1 MAENKKTGT
10 NSNRPN
16 QNIKVSKPTSNRSR
30 RKKKHNRSPILLF
43 VVIIL
48 AVLALL
54 YSQFADEL
62 GLPDIFAGFKQQATT
77 PPPIPEGDEV
87 LVHIIDVGQGDAI
100 LVMTPDG
107 NMLIDSGE
115 STAREELIAY
125 LELVNVKSFE
135 YVVFTHP
142 DSDHIGNADYVVENY
157 SIKNII
163 MPDRV
168 ATTKTYDRMMDAIE
182 NSQANLIIAEPGD
195 EVYIGALLNTIL
207 APNDDYD
214 DSNDASVVI
223 KATFGETSIMLTGDA
238 EKESETDM
246 VKLYSKDI
254 LDCDVLKVGHHGSRT
269 STSQDFLDAVDPT
282 IALISCGEGN
292 KYGHPLPETL
302 QRLEKKGIATYRTDI
317 HGSIVLKTDGKTYQI
332 VSTTK

>member
-142 DSDHIGNADYVVENY
+142 DSDHIGNADYVGRELQYQKHNHAGQSGY
-157 SIKNII
+157 N
-163 MPDRV
+163 
-168 ATTKTYDRMMDAIE
+168 
-182 NSQANLIIAEPGD
+182 
-195 EVYIGALLNTIL
+195 
-207 APNDDYD
+207 
-214 DSNDASVVI
+214 
-223 KATFGETSIMLTGDA
+223 
-238 EKESETDM
+238 
-246 VKLYSKDI
+246 
-254 LDCDVLKVGHHGSRT
+254 
-269 STSQDFLDAVDPT
+269 QDL
-282 IALISCGEGN
+282 
-292 KYGHPLPETL
+292 
-302 QRLEKKGIATYRTDI
+302 
-317 HGSIVLKTDGKTYQI
+317 
-332 VSTTK
+332 